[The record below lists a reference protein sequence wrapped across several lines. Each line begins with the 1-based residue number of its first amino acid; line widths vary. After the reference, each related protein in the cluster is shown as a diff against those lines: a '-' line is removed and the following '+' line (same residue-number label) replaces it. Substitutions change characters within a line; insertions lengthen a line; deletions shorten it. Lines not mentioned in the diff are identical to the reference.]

1 MSKTIFKNK
10 TILITGATGSF
21 GKSLIKHILKKKF
34 PFRKI
39 IIFSRDELKQHEMKV
54 SNDFNEDKNK
64 QLRFFIGDIRDK
76 DRLFWAFK
84 EVDYVIHAAALKQ
97 VSTGEYNP
105 FEVIKTN
112 VIGAQNIIEA
122 SINNNVKKVISLS
135 TDKAVSPVN
144 LYGATKLC
152 SDKLFI
158 SANNIKG
165 NQNISFS
172 VVRYGNVTGSRG
184 SVLPEFLKQ
193 KKNNKFLITDK
204 SMTRFNISLDEAV
217 EMVLW
222 SLENTVGGETIIP
235 KIKSFKIIDLA
246 KALDPKLKIKTI
258 GIRQGE
264 KIHEELISTTDN
276 INTYDINKYYILL
289 DQNKKLITYYKKKF
303 KAKKTSNNFIY
314 TSENKNKNDYL
325 DNKELKNIIK
335 RYLL

>member
-1 MSKTIFKNK
+1 MSKEIYKNK

-21 GKSLIKHILKKKF
+21 GKSFIKYILKKKF

-97 VSTGEYNP
+97 VPTGEYNP
-105 FEVIKTN
+105 LEVIKTN

-165 NQNISFS
+165 SQKISFS

-193 KKNNKFLITDK
+193 KKNKKFLITDK
-204 SMTRFNISLDEAV
+204 SMTRFNISLDAAV

-222 SLENTVGGETIIP
+222 SLENTIGGEIIIP

-246 KALDPKLKIKTI
+246 KALDPKLKIEII
-258 GIRQGE
+258 GVRQGE
-264 KIHEELISTTDN
+264 KIHEELISSADN
-276 INTYDINKYYILL
+276 INTYDINKYYIILN
-289 DQNKKLITYYKKKF
+289 QNKKLITYYKKKF
-303 KAKKTSNNFIY
+303 KAQKTSINFNYI
-314 TSENKNKNDYL
+314 SENKNKYL
-325 DNKELKNIIK
+325 NNKELKNIIT
-335 RYLL
+335 RYVS

>member
-1 MSKTIFKNK
+1 MSKEIYKNK
-10 TILITGATGSF
+10 TILITGGTGSF
-21 GKSLIKHILKKKF
+21 GKSFIKYILQKKF
-34 PFRKI
+34 PFKKI
-39 IIFSRDELKQHEMKV
+39 IIFSRDELKQHEMKQ
-54 SNDFNEDKNK
+54 SEDFNEKNNK
-64 QLRFFIGDIRDK
+64 QLRFFIGDVRDK
-76 DRLFWAFK
+76 NRLFWAFK

-97 VSTGEYNP
+97 VPTGEYNP

-112 VIGAQNIIEA
+112 VIGAQNIIES

-165 NQNISFS
+165 SQKISFS

-193 KKNNKFLITDK
+193 EKKGEFLITDK
-204 SMTRFNISLDEAV
+204 SMTRFNISLNTAV

-222 SLENTVGGETIIP
+222 SLKNTIGGEIVIP

-246 KALDPKLKIKTI
+246 KIINPKLKIRII
-258 GIRQGE
+258 GVRQGE
-264 KIHEELISTTDN
+264 KIHEELISKLDN
-276 INTYDINKYYILL
+276 VNTYDISKYYVLL
-289 DQNKKLITYYKKKF
+289 NQDKKLISYYKKKF
-303 KAKKTSNNFIY
+303 QATKTSINLNY
-314 TSENKNKNDYL
+314 TSENKNKYL
-325 DNKELKNIIK
+325 NNKELKVIVKNHVS
-335 RYLL
+335 

>member
-1 MSKTIFKNK
+1 MTKNFKNK

-21 GKSLIKHILKKKF
+21 GKTFIKHILKKKL

-54 SNDFNEDKNK
+54 SEDFNELKNK

-76 DRLFWAFK
+76 DRLIWAFK
-84 EVDYVIHAAALKQ
+84 DVDYVIHAAALKQ
-97 VSTGEYNP
+97 VPTGEYNP

-122 SINNNVKKVISLS
+122 SINSNVKKVISLS

-184 SVLPEFLKQ
+184 SVLPEFLRQ
-193 KKNNKFLITDK
+193 KKNGKFLITDK
-204 SMTRFNISLDEAV
+204 SMTRFNISLVESV

-222 SLENTVGGETIIP
+222 SLENTIGGEIIIP
-235 KIKSFKIIDLA
+235 KIRSFKVIDLA
-246 KALDPKLKIKTI
+246 KAVDPNLKVEII

-264 KIHEELISTTDN
+264 KIHEELISSADN
-276 INTYDINKYYILL
+276 LNTYDTKRYYILL
-289 DQNKKLITYYKKKF
+289 DRDKKLISYYKKKF
-303 KAKKTSNNFIY
+303 RAKKTPSNFIY
-314 TSENKNKNDYL
+314 SSGNKNEFLNIA
-325 DNKELKNIIK
+325 ELKKIIK
-335 RYLL
+335 QNSL

>member
-1 MSKTIFKNK
+1 MSKNFKNK

-21 GKSLIKHILKKKF
+21 GKTFIKHILKKKL

-54 SNDFNEDKNK
+54 SQDFNELKNK

-76 DRLFWAFK
+76 DRLIWAFK
-84 EVDYVIHAAALKQ
+84 DVDYVIHAAALKQ
-97 VSTGEYNP
+97 VPTGEYNP

-122 SINNNVKKVISLS
+122 SINSNVKKVISLS

-184 SVLPEFLKQ
+184 SVLPEFLRQ
-193 KKNNKFLITDK
+193 KKNGKFLITDK
-204 SMTRFNISLDEAV
+204 SMTRFNISLVESV

-222 SLENTVGGETIIP
+222 SLENTIGGEIIIP
-235 KIKSFKIIDLA
+235 KIRSFKVIDLA
-246 KALDPKLKIKTI
+246 KAVDPNLKIEII

-264 KIHEELISTTDN
+264 KIHEELISAADN
-276 INTYDINKYYILL
+276 LNTYDTKKYYILL
-289 DQNKKLITYYKKKF
+289 DRNKRLISYYKKKF
-303 KAKKTSNNFIY
+303 RAKKTPRNFIY
-314 TSENKNKNDYL
+314 SSENRNEFLNL
-325 DNKELKNIIK
+325 TELKKIINQNS
-335 RYLL
+335 L